1 MVKMKHRKALLSVL
15 LLFGVLAILVL
26 TTLEPISSEHHKA
39 YSHQSLPIKNA
50 INFNLGGG
58 KRYFDMLNRD
68 GENLLIFW
76 GSWCPHCESLL
87 DQIVKADDYETIAKN
102 LFTVSEDTLISDV
115 ENHRGEFPIYLDQD
129 KSVYNAYGLEH
140 VPTVLVID
148 GQGRVIGS
156 SEGEQASLDLIKE
169 YVSNNS

>member
-1 MVKMKHRKALLSVL
+1 MKHRKALLSVL

-58 KRYFDMLNRD
+58 QRYFDMLNRD

-102 LFTVSEDTLISDV
+102 LFTVSEDTLS
-115 ENHRGEFPIYLDQD
+115 
-129 KSVYNAYGLEH
+129 
-140 VPTVLVID
+140 
-148 GQGRVIGS
+148 
-156 SEGEQASLDLIKE
+156 
-169 YVSNNS
+169 